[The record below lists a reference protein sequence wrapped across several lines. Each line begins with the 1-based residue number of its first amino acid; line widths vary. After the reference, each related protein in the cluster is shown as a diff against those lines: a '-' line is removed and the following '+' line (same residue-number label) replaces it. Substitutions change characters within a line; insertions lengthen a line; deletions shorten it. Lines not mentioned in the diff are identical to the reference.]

1 MQKNENK
8 SAAASIV
15 EAIKEKTNL
24 NSSFSVR
31 TSTEN
36 FKKLK
41 LVQEYTGKSK
51 NAIINEILTQNL
63 NDIINILE
71 N

>member
-15 EAIKEKTNL
+15 EAIKENTNL
-24 NSSFSVR
+24 NTSFSVR

-41 LVQEYTGKSK
+41 LVQEYTSKSK

-63 NDIINILE
+63 DEIINILE